1 MVVVTKLPAQRA
13 AVEEERHDWWRS
25 AACQE
30 ADPEMFFPVASI
42 GPGAGEIAQAKAV
55 CAACWVRRQCLQYAL
70 ATHQAHGVW
79 GGMDEEERQVHVRR
93 EREHGQHEH
102 GQHEHGQHEH
112 GQRQHR
118 DPVRPERAEP
128 GGNGGRTRGSR
139 IRSV

>member
-1 MVVVTKLPAQRA
+1 MVVTKLPAQRA

-30 ADPEMFFPVASI
+30 ADPEMFFPVAPV

-79 GGMDEEERQVHVRR
+79 GGMDEDERAVHVRR
-93 EREHGQHEH
+93 EREHGQ
-102 GQHEHGQHEH
+102 
-112 GQRQHR
+112 RPHR

-128 GGNGGRTRGSR
+128 GGSGSRNRGSR